1 MQRYFFDVDDIKLSE
16 FASLCSQTVSLEDYN
31 FSSDIKQRV
40 VIYEGDNIRSL
51 ISTPQALDLK
61 TELHHCIKEGP
72 GVVVVR
78 QAFQDMK
85 VIDRATEIFQEII
98 DEEKPLTNT
107 EVITLRKREKTSVF
121 GMPYKNFVSE
131 TLKPSLTTITTLFFV
146 L

>member
-31 FSSDIKQRV
+31 FSSDIQQRV
-40 VIYEGDNIRSL
+40 VIYEGDNVRSL

-78 QAFQDMK
+78 QAFQDMN
-85 VIDRATEIFQEII
+85 VMDRTTEIF
-98 DEEKPLTNT
+98 
-107 EVITLRKREKTSVF
+107 
-121 GMPYKNFVSE
+121 
-131 TLKPSLTTITTLFFV
+131 
-146 L
+146 

>member
-1 MQRYFFDVDDIKLSE
+1 MQRHFFDVDDIKLSE

-31 FSSDIKQRV
+31 FSSDIQQRV

-51 ISTPQALDLK
+51 ISTHQSLDLK
-61 TELHHCIKEGP
+61 SELHHCIKEGP

-98 DEEKPLTNT
+98 DEEKNSNH
-107 EVITLRKREKTSVF
+107 IK
-121 GMPYKNFVSE
+121 
-131 TLKPSLTTITTLFFV
+131 
-146 L
+146 